1 MNPWMLWKRCL
12 RKKREKNF
20 KNSFPRTSGLIETS
34 KDERKKERKKESLA
48 RYSYTIISF
57 PLFSLHF
64 ALKYATRA
72 YKNNKSWSCYEVPR
86 RGISFPSESS
96 TFRFALFIII
106 RRSNALGAN
115 TRMKKM
121 ALSSGARYLISH
133 RFATRSLFNVS
144 NPARISS
151 ASIKFPFAKATLIQ
165 PPFYRGIDEIFI
177 KFGFFHNIQGFIARQ

>member
-1 MNPWMLWKRCL
+1 ML
-12 RKKREKNF
+12 KKKKGEKFQKFISTNIWTHRNV
-20 KNSFPRTSGLIETS
+20 KGWE
-34 KDERKKERKKESLA
+34 KERKKESLA

-121 ALSSGARYLISH
+121 ALSSGARYLISP
-133 RFATRSLFNVS
+133 RFATR
-144 NPARISS
+144 
-151 ASIKFPFAKATLIQ
+151 FA
-165 PPFYRGIDEIFI
+165 F
-177 KFGFFHNIQGFIARQ
+177 